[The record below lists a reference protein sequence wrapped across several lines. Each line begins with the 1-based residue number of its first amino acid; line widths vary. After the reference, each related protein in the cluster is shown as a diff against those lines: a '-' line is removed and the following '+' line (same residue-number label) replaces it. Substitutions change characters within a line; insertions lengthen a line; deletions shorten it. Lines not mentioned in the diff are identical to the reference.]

1 MAIAPTSLDL
11 RRPRISPIPVL
22 RMHPAFLVAQLV
34 LLAAAL
40 GLTALAKAN
49 PGPLPGDVGI
59 TLAWQQLVRP
69 HSLPTEAIG
78 AVSTINF
85 PRPAR
90 YLTIA
95 VVVALLLCRR
105 WFDVALALTTLGIA
119 GTSTK
124 YVNLFVE
131 RPRPEGHD
139 IFVNRYIAD
148 VFSFP
153 SGHVGHA
160 LVFMGIVT
168 FFTFRVRNP
177 GPWLTA
183 ALWLVRIYL
192 LAQVILMAPSRVLE
206 GEHWPSDVLG
216 GLLFGGFW
224 LLAGIQIYFLVTG
237 RWPQLIPQNERADA
251 LAGH

>member
-1 MAIAPTSLDL
+1 MALAPA
-11 RRPRISPIPVL
+11 RPVL
-22 RMHPAFLVAQLV
+22 HRLRIGPIAAPRLHPGFLVAQLV

-59 TLAWQQLVRP
+59 TLAWQHLVRP
-69 HSLPTEAIG
+69 HPLPTEAIG

-85 PRPAR
+85 PQPAR

-95 VVVALLLCRR
+95 IVIGLLLFRR
-105 WFDVALALTTLGIA
+105 WFDVTLALTTLWLA

-124 YVNLFVE
+124 YVNLFVQ

-139 IFVNRYIAD
+139 IFVNRYIAN

-160 LVFMGIVT
+160 LVLMGLVV

-224 LLAGIQIYFLVTG
+224 LLVGIQVYLAVTA
-237 RWPQLIPQNERADA
+237 RWPHLVPQNERRETPAA
-251 LAGH
+251 A